1 MNMNCKIINNQD
13 QTGVTTTINTLG
25 HESNILFA
33 LHNLDPKNYLIPHQA
48 LIKDLK
54 YSQTTELKDQV
65 VKINYTQDKPNII
78 VDGTSYEV
86 EIPLE
91 SKTREKFDR
100 KYKGQIFYC
109 ICSIRYTKI
118 WGIFSLHNIKPLD
131 IQDAD
136 KKWCSHLSKFPSLI
150 TRIDEVIKI
159 LELNPD
165 TLLIREKIV
174 QLIRILALIEE
185 RYILM
190 DYGPAKRG
198 KTTTYKKLGLHGK
211 SFANT
216 RASIVI
222 NNSNKQLGDF
232 FNVLSDTFI
241 AEEVQNLSDPE
252 FWTFL
257 QTYADGNRGDI
268 VFSSTDV
275 RQFTTSCCLL
285 GNPEKKIDYIK
296 IFADKINIFEGTKIP
311 IKTGEAGGAKL
322 SRIDAMIYSGGTR
335 NISNNMIL
343 TNNIE
348 RFPILIFKQALLDL
362 RKKHID
368 INKLICK
375 LNLPILGDKRIEI
388 SVYKTLEGL
397 LKLLMPELCTN
408 DNLINNNP
416 FYSTGINYLYQLALE
431 IKKVVENT
439 VNILSEKENP
449 STIQVNSEKFSFLNI
464 YNPWNTYYYT
474 PHRIII
480 QNNMTNMIIKQPLDI
495 VGIKQ
500 NEDEAK
506 ILNLLQSRGY
516 YSSLSFNGIIL
527 QHNSIATFA
536 NIISSL
542 PEVYVPHQ
550 ILTQTDTNGNITAKT
565 ISFDGKNPGLFDFNG
580 TIVQIDN
587 NMRPLLPAPNGQ
599 LLTFE
604 QYNGFSYIY
613 DNKGISRL
621 KNQFGNQIYVN
632 NFGQVKLL
640 FEKRKYWNRNI
651 LYNYLTGEEELQSK
665 GNSIRNLI
673 FYDLEIN

>member
-1 MNMNCKIINNQD
+1 MSMNSNIINNQD
-13 QTGVTTTINTLG
+13 QTGTVTAVNTLD
-25 HESNILFA
+25 HESDILFA
-33 LHNLDPKNYLIPHQA
+33 LHNLDHKNYLIPHQA

-54 YSQTTELKDQV
+54 YSQTMELKDQV
-65 VKINYTQDKPNII
+65 VKINYTQDKPHII
-78 VDGTSYEV
+78 VNGTSYEV

-109 ICSIRYTKI
+109 ICSIKYTKI
-118 WGIFSLHNIKPLD
+118 WKTFSLHNVKPLD

-136 KKWCSHLSKFPSLI
+136 KKWCSHLSKFSSLI
-150 TRIDEVIKI
+150 ARIDEAIKI

-190 DYGPAKRG
+190 DYGPARRG

-343 TNNIE
+343 TNDIK
-348 RFPILIFKQALLDL
+348 RFPILVFKQALLDL

-368 INKLICK
+368 ISKLICK

-408 DNLINNNP
+408 DNLINNNS
-416 FYSTGINYLYQLALE
+416 FYSTGISYLYQLAIE

-449 STIQVNSEKFSFLNI
+449 STIQGSSEKFSFLNI
-464 YNPWNTYYYT
+464 YNPWDLCYYT

-480 QNNMTNMIIKQPLDI
+480 QNNMTNTIIKKPLDI

-500 NEDEAK
+500 NEDETK
-506 ILNLLQSRGY
+506 ILDLLQSRGY
-516 YSSLSFNGIIL
+516 YSSHSFNGIIL
-527 QHNSIATFA
+527 QHNSIATFT
-536 NIISSL
+536 NIISVL
-542 PEVYVPHQ
+542 PEIHVPYQ
-550 ILTQTDTNGNITAKT
+550 ILTKTDMNGNITAKT
-565 ISFDGKNPGLFDFNG
+565 ITFDGKNPGLFDFNG

-599 LLTFE
+599 LLNFE
-604 QYNGFSYIY
+604 QYAGLSFIY
-613 DNKGISRL
+613 NNQGISRL
-621 KNQFGNQIYVN
+621 RDQARNQIHVN
-632 NFGQVKLL
+632 NLGQVKIPL
-640 FEKRKYWNRNI
+640 KSNNYWNKSI
-651 LYNYLTGEEELQSK
+651 FYNYLTGEEELQSN
-665 GNSIRNLI
+665 GNSIRNFT
-673 FYDLEIN
+673 FYDLELN